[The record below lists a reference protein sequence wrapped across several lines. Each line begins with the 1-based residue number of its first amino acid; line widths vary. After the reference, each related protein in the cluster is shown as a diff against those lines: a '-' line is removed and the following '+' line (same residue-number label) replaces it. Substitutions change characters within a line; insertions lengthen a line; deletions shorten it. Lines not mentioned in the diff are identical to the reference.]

1 MEGKLANY
9 QCDGWKNI
17 AKTSLISAMIV
28 VDDEAVPVRTHD
40 MTGRPKTGDELFSL
54 VKADFAFVKE
64 TYGVEIIAAVT
75 DDGPDGK
82 KMRRLVKEDPD
93 LRMAVFECWAH
104 QAGLLTGNY
113 LGVKQDFMEAASHGN
128 DIIKWFNNHG
138 KALDL
143 LRNQQIL
150 ILLKEYALLY
160 PASTRWTSQFTCLSR
175 LSSQEAIILGC
186 VAQHRD
192 ELLLAAGPKADA
204 KAKATEII
212 DRCLEPGFWRDL
224 KRIVRHLEPLAIAA
238 NIFQDPSCRLDHV
251 LLTLGNIYDF
261 FDCLDESQDGNKEV
275 KSAMTLSIERRWG
288 KTDQEL
294 FILAVFLNPYIR
306 AKFFNADHLS
316 FIALFHI
323 ARRSFLRLT
332 GNNLANDPVF
342 LRAFT
347 DYYHQRGDFSRESM
361 WLDGYAEMYQK
372 ENGEESV
379 DVLQVWQG
387 MRGETTDHGRGAFID
402 LALRVLSIVPNSAST
417 ECLFSMFGT
426 THTKRRNRLEPQKVH
441 RAAVV
446 RLDQNR
452 RFRGLKPSR
461 KKRRFDSEVGP
472 GTGSGAGNVGSGG
485 GSLEAAAAAMLA
497 EQGDLDGDGPVAP
510 SFSSVAEGLIKAA
523 QEVPETLDDD
533 DDDIP
538 ERLSDLI
545 PSQARARVAQQ
556 QPAQPAPTPNH
567 TPSTTPTSTY
577 KRVKLADL
585 FVYERAQDEGCNGLK
600 FYWHIG
606 EAIAET
612 EKCMLEMHNYFYSLL
627 IHPIVRYSGVQRS
640 NGRERWKEDRGT
652 SRARP
657 SR

>member
-1 MEGKLANY
+1 MVAKSPLWKLFYSNKTNYKTNKTHKNVWSLELVKPTCGKIDSMLAHKRACGWIDPELKRKVDAEIMAKADNPAGDSFVQPSHIAAFNYQPQLPPGYGTSNHSSPSTIPLPPKRMKHSPSFETIPDLTFGAPTDPTASGTLLRNEADRVVAQTRARVEGKLANY

-28 VDDEAVPVRTHD
+28 VDDEVLPVHTHD
-40 MTGRPKTGDELFSL
+40 TTGRPKTGDELFSL

-75 DDGPDGK
+75 DDGPDRK

-113 LGVKQDFMEAASHGN
+113 LGVKQDFMDGN

-175 LSSQEAIILGC
+175 LSSQEAIILSC

-192 ELLLAAGPKADA
+192 ELLLTAGPKADA
-204 KAKATEII
+204 KAKATKII
-212 DRCLEPGFWRDL
+212 DRCLKPGFWRDL

-261 FDCLDESQDGNKEV
+261 FDCLDESQDGNKE
-275 KSAMTLSIERRWG
+275 
-288 KTDQEL
+288 EL
-294 FILAVFLNPYIR
+294 FILAVFLNSYIR

-323 ARRSFLRLT
+323 AWRSFLRLT

-347 DYYHQRGDFSRESM
+347 DYY
-361 WLDGYAEMYQK
+361 L
-372 ENGEESV
+372 
-379 DVLQVWQG
+379 
-387 MRGETTDHGRGAFID
+387 
-402 LALRVLSIVPNSAST
+402 
-417 ECLFSMFGT
+417 
-426 THTKRRNRLEPQKVH
+426 
-441 RAAVV
+441 
-446 RLDQNR
+446 
-452 RFRGLKPSR
+452 
-461 KKRRFDSEVGP
+461 
-472 GTGSGAGNVGSGG
+472 
-485 GSLEAAAAAMLA
+485 
-497 EQGDLDGDGPVAP
+497 
-510 SFSSVAEGLIKAA
+510 
-523 QEVPETLDDD
+523 
-533 DDDIP
+533 
-538 ERLSDLI
+538 
-545 PSQARARVAQQ
+545 
-556 QPAQPAPTPNH
+556 
-567 TPSTTPTSTY
+567 
-577 KRVKLADL
+577 
-585 FVYERAQDEGCNGLK
+585 
-600 FYWHIG
+600 
-606 EAIAET
+606 
-612 EKCMLEMHNYFYSLL
+612 
-627 IHPIVRYSGVQRS
+627 
-640 NGRERWKEDRGT
+640 
-652 SRARP
+652 
-657 SR
+657 

>member
-1 MEGKLANY
+1 MLAHKRACSWIDPELKRKVDAEIMAKADNPAGDSFVQPSHIAAFNY
-9 QCDGWKNI
+9 QSQLPPGYKMSNHSSPSMTLPPPKRMKHSPFFETIPDLTFRAPTDPVQRQEEFNSDILRLICSCELSFYLLERPEFRHFILKWIPHIRLPDCKTASGTLLRNE
-17 AKTSLISAMIV
+17 ADRVVAQTRARTSLISAMIVV

-40 MTGRPKTGDELFSL
+40 MTGRPKTGDELFLL
-54 VKADFAFVKE
+54 VKADFAFMKE
-64 TYGVEIIAAVT
+64 TYGVEIIAAVM

-82 KMRRLVKEDPD
+82 KMRHLVKEDPD

-192 ELLLAAGPKADA
+192 ELLLTAGPKADA

-212 DRCLEPGFWRDL
+212 DRCLEPGFWQDL
-224 KRIVRHLEPLAIAA
+224 KRIVRHLEPLAIAV

-261 FDCLDESQDGNKEV
+261 FDCLDESQDGNKE
-275 KSAMTLSIERRWG
+275 
-288 KTDQEL
+288 
-294 FILAVFLNPYIR
+294 
-306 AKFFNADHLS
+306 
-316 FIALFHI
+316 
-323 ARRSFLRLT
+323 
-332 GNNLANDPVF
+332 
-342 LRAFT
+342 
-347 DYYHQRGDFSRESM
+347 RGDFSRESM

-387 MRGETTDHGRGAFID
+387 MRVKPRTTGT
-402 LALRVLSIVPNSAST
+402 VPSST
-417 ECLFSMFGT
+417 SPYEFS
-426 THTKRRNRLEPQKVH
+426 
-441 RAAVV
+441 
-446 RLDQNR
+446 
-452 RFRGLKPSR
+452 PSR

-497 EQGDLDGDGPVAP
+497 EQGDLDGDRPVAP
-510 SFSSVAEGLIKAA
+510 SFSSVAEGLIKVA

-556 QPAQPAPTPNH
+556 QPAQLAPTPNH

-585 FVYERAQDEGCNGLK
+585 FIYERAQDEGCNGLK

-612 EKCMLEMHNYFYSLL
+612 EKCMLEML
-627 IHPIVRYSGVQRS
+627 RTQRS
-640 NGRERWKEDRGT
+640 
-652 SRARP
+652 
-657 SR
+657 